1 MSAIRPAPSRQH
13 MPELLQITLFTLGV
27 ALLSTL
33 LILPPGIALGWLLA
47 RRRWP
52 GKALVETL
60 VALPL
65 VIPPVATGLVLL
77 KLFGKH
83 GPLGAFL
90 QQVLGV
96 EIVFTWKAVVIA
108 TAAMALPLLVRAARV
123 AFEEVPERLEQ
134 VARTLGAGPLRT
146 FFAISLPLAR
156 RGLAAGTV
164 LAFARALGEFGATV
178 MVAGMIPGET
188 VTLALGIYHEV
199 QLGHDESA
207 LALLGVSVALAFGA
221 LATSEWLLRRKEGE
235 RREAKCERAE
245 GVGRGYDEGE
255 GRDAAPRR
263 PQPLP
268 TSGVGD
274 ERTFRRTVP
283 TSEADSGEGAG
294 AGVASRRP
302 YAESIPAGTEACATE
317 KLWVAG
323 AHSDSAERLRRPA
336 TTGQGSTLAL
346 EGVRWAA
353 GAFALELSTEFGG
366 GATGLFGVS
375 GSGKSTLVELVAGLR
390 RPQTG
395 RILLGDTLLADAAA
409 GVFLAAQERRIGFV
423 PQDGAL
429 FPHLTVEGNLRFAER
444 RAPIA
449 GRGERRAQ
457 VCALLG
463 IGALLGRRVPGLSG
477 GERQRVALAR
487 ALVSAP
493 RLLLLDEPLAALDA
507 ARKEAILPHL
517 RRVRD
522 ELGIPIL
529 FVSHAR
535 EEVLALCDQ
544 LAVLADGRLLQHGPV
559 AEVFRRPAND
569 AVARIVGVETVL
581 PGRLLGGEG
590 SLAAVEVAGTRLYGL
605 ADHLPAATESV
616 LVSIRAEDVMLV
628 RDGSAANTSARNRWS
643 GKVMALVDE
652 GALVRVE
659 LDCGFP
665 LVARLT
671 RQAAAEFG
679 LRRGLEVVAL
689 VKAPSVHLM
698 PR

>member
-1 MSAIRPAPSRQH
+1 
-13 MPELLQITLFTLGV
+13 LLARRLLNGARRMAETLHITLFSLGV
-27 ALLSTL
+27 ALLSTA

-77 KLFGKH
+77 QLFGKH
-83 GPLGAFL
+83 GPLGVFCRE
-90 QQVLGV
+90 VFGV

-134 VARTLGAGPLRT
+134 VARTLGAGPWRT
-146 FFAISLPLAR
+146 FFAVSLPLAR

-199 QLGHDESA
+199 QLGHDEAA
-207 LALLGVSVALAFGA
+207 LALLGVSVSLAFGA
-221 LATSEWLLRRKEGE
+221 LALSERLLRRKEGE
-235 RREAKCERAE
+235 RWEAKGER
-245 GVGRGYDEGE
+245 
-255 GRDAAPRR
+255 
-263 PQPLP
+263 
-268 TSGVGD
+268 
-274 ERTFRRTVP
+274 
-283 TSEADSGEGAG
+283 GEGAG
-294 AGVASRRP
+294 QTTDDGRQRT
-302 YAESIPAGTEACATE
+302 AESP
-317 KLWVAG
+317 VAG
-323 AHSDSAERLRRPA
+323 SRSDSAERLRRPA
-336 TTGQGSTLAL
+336 TTEAVPILSID
-346 EGVRWAA
+346 GVRWAA
-353 GAFALELSTEFGG
+353 GEFALEISAVFG
-366 GATGLFGVS
+366 AAAAGLFGVS
-375 GSGKSTLVELVAGLR
+375 GSGKSTLVEIVAGLR

-395 RILLGDTLLADAAA
+395 RIVLGATVLADAEA
-409 GVFLAAQERRIGFV
+409 GVFLPPQARRIGFV

-429 FPHLTVEGNLRFAER
+429 FPHLTVEGNLCFAEK
-444 RAPIA
+444 RAPFA
-449 GRGERRAQ
+449 GRAARRAQ

-493 RLLLLDEPLAALDA
+493 QLLLLDEPLAALDA
-507 ARKEAILPHL
+507 ARKETILLYL

-522 ELGIPIL
+522 ELRLPML

-535 EEVLALCDQ
+535 EEVLALCDT
-544 LAVLADGRLLQHGPV
+544 LAVIDGGRLLQHGPV
-559 AEVFRRPAND
+559 AEVFRRPASD
-569 AVARIVGVETVL
+569 AVARVVGVETVL

-590 SLAAVEVAGTRLYGL
+590 QLAVVEVGGVRLHGL
-605 ADHLPAATESV
+605 ADRLPAGTEAV
-616 LVSIRAEDVMLV
+616 LVSIRAEDVLLV
-628 RDGSAANTSARNRWS
+628 RDGAPVNTSARNRWR
-643 GKVMALVDE
+643 GTVVALVDE

-671 RQAAAEFG
+671 RQAAAEFDLVAG
-679 LRRGLEVVAL
+679 REVGAL
-689 VKAPSVHLM
+689 VKAPSVHLIA
-698 PR
+698 R